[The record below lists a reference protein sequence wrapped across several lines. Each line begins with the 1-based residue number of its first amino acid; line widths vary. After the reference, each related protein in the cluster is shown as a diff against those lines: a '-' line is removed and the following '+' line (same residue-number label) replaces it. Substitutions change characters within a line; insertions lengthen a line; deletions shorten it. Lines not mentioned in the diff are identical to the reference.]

1 MSQIEHST
9 PAEAATEQGHE
20 RPLVGQDHLSVSL
33 QGRFES
39 WLNARE
45 PQELVF
51 KDAYAD
57 AMRIPRDDDTQG
69 TGAGRSQKSRLFV
82 GSTRGKI
89 RSARAKIKDSLF
101 GAGRLPFD
109 TSPTNEQLKGYS
121 DTMEEIL
128 TFQLKDMG
136 FRGMMGGAVN
146 ALCTY
151 GTGVVFGPFERTK
164 EHVTVGLVPDAAS
177 GVPVLGER
185 RFEYRAP
192 YYEHGPTMDVY
203 PDPEAADT
211 QSGMGVFWS
220 SWKQKHEVSGWR
232 GLDGYNEEAIDYALT
247 QETRTTSSQGSDATK
262 DLRANV
268 YRFSADGRIRVV
280 RYFGRVDAEAMAAWT
295 GEQLPEDH
303 RDGDTVEAVII
314 MAGGVVVKADKS
326 PYKAGHRPAL
336 RAVYEEAD
344 HEFWGVGIAENNDP
358 HQRVVNAAFRLY
370 IEGKAFALLKTFSAD
385 KSKFELDEDF
395 KLYPGKRFKFKS
407 GLTPEE
413 RKSAIIW
420 HDVIDVTQGW
430 EAVIAMSEKFSD
442 DDTGITKYTQGND
455 SSHLNKT
462 ATGISMIMGAASLP
476 MKEVIQN
483 IDEMWIERIIDGL
496 VDWNMQHLDPE
507 TVRVLLGDKQ
517 AQLWAEIQQFGKTS
531 FMTWKSTGSAT
542 FMTKEVLMQKLQG
555 FLQLALASPL
565 TADKIDVRELLEQ
578 VWEAGEVGKES
589 PVLDE
594 QTLKDRQAQQ
604 GGQIP
609 PQVQDALAKQEK
621 LIQQLEAKLQDRTE
635 KQANDAAALAIR
647 DRDSR
652 VNAEAK
658 LAGVELTE
666 AQIDQIQAQVLTL
679 LQNAMGQVSPQIV
692 GAAQT
697 LDDTIPEATELGETA
712 PAAPMAA
719 PAPAPTP
726 ATPEPVA
733 TTPPAAPAPEM
744 EGQP

>member
-1 MSQIEHST
+1 
-9 PAEAATEQGHE
+9 
-20 RPLVGQDHLSVSL
+20 
-33 QGRFES
+33 
-39 WLNARE
+39 
-45 PQELVF
+45 
-51 KDAYAD
+51 
-57 AMRIPRDDDTQG
+57 MRIPRDDDTQG

-295 GEQLPEDH
+295 GEQLPADH